1 MVLLQKRWVKILSA
15 VAERIECE
23 HQNDQEKKIGQVG
36 RDIFSQMTL
45 RFARHTS
52 LQPGRRFIDFS
63 ANVNHQECGQ
73 RSDHEH
79 AAPSH
84 EREQRAIHQSGH
96 QIANDVAFLQQA
108 GEESA
113 SFRG

>member
-1 MVLLQKRWVKILSA
+1 MVLLQKSWVEILSA
-15 VAERIECE
+15 VAERIERE
-23 HQNDQEKKIGQVG
+23 HQDDQEKKIAKVG

-45 RFARHTS
+45 RFSRHTS

-79 AAPSH
+79 AAPSN
-84 EREQRAIHQSGH
+84 EREQSSIYQSGH

-108 GEESA
+108 GEKSA